1 MLDQTQHEMR
11 LVSVAQLEAFK
22 PKLESIEFKLKP
34 KIKIT
39 LTVIM
44 FKLFKFGVSV
54 LVKIKFNRTNEI

>member
-11 LVSVAQLEAFK
+11 LNSVAQLEAFK
-22 PKLESIEFKLKP
+22 SKLESIEFKLKP